1 MISTERPRTA
11 VQIPALTV
19 AAVVVDSGLAHLDRD
34 FEYAVPADLSEAAQP
49 GVRVR
54 VRFAGRDVDGFVV
67 ARRAE
72 AEHDG
77 RLAPLRRVVSPEPVL
92 TPEMLA
98 LCRAVAQRYAG
109 VLGDVL
115 RLAIPPRHAA
125 AERALDA
132 HPAPIASPPE
142 IPAEGPWTA
151 YPAGPA
157 FLRRIAAGE
166 APAASWLALP
176 GQAPETDWPRAL
188 AVAGATA
195 AAAGRGALLVVP
207 DQRDLVRVEAELST
221 ILGVGRYVRL
231 TAEQGPQARYTAWLK
246 ALRGQVRVVV
256 GTRAAAFAPVHELGL
271 VAWWDDGDDLHQEP
285 RAPYPHVR
293 EVLARRARQTG
304 AALLSGGF
312 TRTVQAQQRVEA
324 GEWASVASPS
334 ATVRNAA
341 PRVLIAGEGIDLE
354 RDGPA
359 ARAHLPSA
367 AWRAAKN
374 ALADGPVL
382 VQVPRRGYLPA
393 LSCQVCRA
401 PARCPRCHGPM
412 AIPAPAQAARCRW
425 CAGDFGPQ
433 GFICAHCEGTTLRS
447 STVGARRTAEE
458 LGRAF
463 PGVPL
468 VTSGAGDVTATVP
481 ARPALVVATPGAEPT
496 AEGGYTAALLL
507 DAWALLERADLDAG
521 LETLRRWCAAA
532 ALVRP
537 AGAGGLVVVAGVPAG
552 VTATPVE
559 ALVRWDPAWL
569 AEREFAER
577 RELGLPPASAVAR
590 LAGSRRAVLAAA
602 DEVAAVVPV
611 ERLGPLPVPTT
622 RHTGGGEG
630 DPTDPPPVQLVLRA
644 ALSDAP
650 ALAAALVAVRAVR
663 SARKDPEPLSIRV
676 DWLGDQ

>member
-1 MISTERPRTA
+1 MSSIDRPRPA
-11 VQIPALTV
+11 AQLPALPV
-19 AAVVVDSGLAHLDRD
+19 AAVVVDSGLAHLDRE
-34 FEYAVPADLSEAAQP
+34 FEYAVPADLSESAQP

-67 ARRAE
+67 ARRAD
-72 AEHDG
+72 AEHEG

-92 TPEMLA
+92 TPEQIA
-98 LCRAVAQRYAG
+98 LCRAVAHRYAG
-109 VLGDVL
+109 VLGDLL

-132 HPAPIASPPE
+132 HPVPALDPPPAPDP
-142 IPAEGPWTA
+142 GPWTA

-176 GQAPETDWPRAL
+176 GQPVEADWPHAL
-188 AVAGATA
+188 AVAAGTA
-195 AAAGRGALLVVP
+195 AAAGRGVLLVVP
-207 DQRDLVRVEAELST
+207 DQRDLIRVEAQL
-221 ILGVGRYVRL
+221 IGLLGAGCVVRL

-246 ALRGQVRVVV
+246 ALRGHVRVVV
-256 GTRAAAFAPVHELGL
+256 GTRAAAFAPVQRLGL

-293 EVLARRARQTG
+293 EVLALRAQLAG
-304 AALLSGGF
+304 AALLSAGF
-312 TRTVQAQQRVEA
+312 TRSVPIQQRVES
-324 GEWASVASPS
+324 GEYASVTGAP
-334 ATVRNAA
+334 ATVRAAA
-341 PRVLIAGEGIDLE
+341 PRVIIAGEGSDPE

-367 AWRAAKN
+367 AWRAAKS

-401 PARCPRCHGPM
+401 PAGCPRCHGPM
-412 AIPAPAQAARCRW
+412 AIPAPGQSGRCRW

-433 GFICAHCEGTTLRS
+433 GFVCPHCEGTTLRS
-447 STVGARRTAEE
+447 ATVGARRTAEE

-468 VTSGAGDVTATVP
+468 VTSGSGEVTAAVP
-481 ARPALVVATPGAEPT
+481 SRPALVVATPGAEPI
-496 AEGGYTAALLL
+496 AEGGYRAALLL

-521 LETLRRWCAAA
+521 IEALRRWCAAA

-537 AGAGGLVVVAGVPAG
+537 ADAGGVVVVAGVPAG
-552 VTATPVE
+552 QSAPPVE

-569 AEREFAER
+569 AA
-577 RELGLPPASAVAR
+577 RELSERIDLRLPPASAVAR

-602 DEVAAVVPV
+602 DEVAAAVAV
-611 ERLGPLPVPTT
+611 ERLGPLPIPAT
-622 RHTGGGEG
+622 RHTGSGAG
-630 DPTDPPPVQLVLRA
+630 DPAAVAQVQVVVRTPLIH
-644 ALSDAP
+644 AP
-650 ALAAALVAVRAVR
+650 ALAQALTAVRAVR
-663 SARKDPEPLSIRV
+663 SARKDPEPLTIRV